1 MKTLV
6 EKFLESYKFNESEDS
21 NKIYAI
27 ITRYD
32 NAEWYN
38 VDSIIHQPTLVKIA
52 KEWYDAVSYGP
63 DDATDIV
70 LYEVS
75 PEEAD
80 KLASTKG
87 TVSKG
92 PDFKYLDNFYKNHPE
107 VAHLSNAYS
116 DHFFER
122 HSEFQDWVETWYYDQ
137 TDDDAPSVEE
147 YIEDLLNRDADDS
160 ERKYR
165 EVRYYIM
172 ILEEKLNL
180 DIPFGDFDL

>member
-1 MKTLV
+1 M
-6 EKFLESYKFNESEDS
+6 
-21 NKIYAI
+21 
-27 ITRYD
+27 
-32 NAEWYN
+32 
-38 VDSIIHQPTLVKIA
+38 
-52 KEWYDAVSYGP
+52 
-63 DDATDIV
+63 
-70 LYEVS
+70 YEVS

-80 KLASTKG
+80 KLASTEG

-137 TDDDAPSVEE
+137 TDDGAPSVEE
-147 YIEDLLNRDADDS
+147 YIEDLLNRDSDDPQ
-160 ERKYR
+160 RKYR